1 MSHLRNAREPPWNV
15 DPLVRLALAKPLVCA
30 PGTCFSYAHTNF
42 VLLAE
47 VLQKAA
53 GQTVARLIRSRVLV
67 PLGLCNTDSPSTPA
81 IRPPVLHV
89 YATDG
94 GPYEDSTYWNE
105 SWTAAPGSVMTT
117 NIYDLASSGNAIGTG
132 RLLSAQSYAAQVAPL
147 TARFKSFNG
156 NLYYGLGLVV
166 SHSWIVQNPSFAGY
180 AAVMA
185 YLPSKR
191 ITLAVTTTGGRH
203 TPATANYAQLLARKL
218 STYLAPARPLVLP

>member
-117 NIYDLASSGNAIGTG
+117 NIYDLASSGNAIG
-132 RLLSAQSYAAQVAPL
+132 
-147 TARFKSFNG
+147 
-156 NLYYGLGLVV
+156 NLYYGLGPRRQPFLDRPEPVLRRV
-166 SHSWIVQNPSFAGY
+166 RRCHGISPLQAH
-180 AAVMA
+180 
-185 YLPSKR
+185 
-191 ITLAVTTTGGRH
+191 H
-203 TPATANYAQLLARKL
+203 ARR
-218 STYLAPARPLVLP
+218 YDDRR